1 MRRNPATASEDVND
15 NMNTK
20 WYLLPPSV
28 FLLLASSQALAQE
41 PSCSNG
47 GQGGFRTPSQE
58 DMAKEQAK
66 AREVMGRLPADLGTI
81 KQQYGGGMPK
91 IDALPQPATKAPDI
105 NQLAEKYKQ
114 LGRATVV
121 AQSTKPDL
129 MVLVSFSM
137 PKEALLRTIHQAD
150 PSGPTPVFRG
160 LKGDSMMKMGEEIK
174 SLIGKRNVSIAIH
187 PPAFQQFSV
196 TRVPAV
202 VIARGE
208 AGNVMDN
215 GCSKPGTFV
224 KVTGDVTLDYA
235 LDYIERKSPA
245 WASEA
250 RFYRSKIV
258 RGIN

>member
-20 WYLLPPSV
+20 FYLLLPSV

-41 PSCSNG
+41 PSFSNG

-114 LGRATVV
+114 LGRATV
-121 AQSTKPDL
+121 AQGSRPDL

-137 PKEALLRTIHQAD
+137 PKEALLRTIDQAER
-150 PSGPTPVFRG
+150 SGATLVFRG
-160 LKGDSMMKMGEEIK
+160 LKGNSMMKMGEEIK

>member
-1 MRRNPATASEDVND
+1 MTD
-15 NMNTK
+15 NMNTRF
-20 WYLLPPSV
+20 YLFLPSV

-41 PSCSNG
+41 PSFSNG
-47 GQGGFRTPSQE
+47 GQGGFRAPSQE
-58 DMAKEQAK
+58 DMAKAQAK
-66 AREVMGRLPADLGTI
+66 AREAMGRLPADLGTI
-81 KQQYGGGMPK
+81 KQQYGSGGMPK
-91 IDALPQPATKAPDI
+91 IEALPQPAAKAPDI

-114 LGRATVV
+114 LGRAAV

-137 PKEALLRTIHQAD
+137 PKEALLRTIDQAER
-150 PSGPTPVFRG
+150 SGATLVFRG

-208 AGNVMDN
+208 AGSVMDN
-215 GCSKPGTFV
+215 GCSKPDTFV